1 MDDPAR
7 FVRSSGVGAYFGL
20 TPRRYQSGEVDRDGS
35 VSKCGDTL
43 TRTYLFEAAGTLLAR
58 VARWSALKAWGA
70 RLARRIGSKKA
81 RVAVARKLAVIMH
94 RIWIDG
100 SEFRWSKEAAA

>member
-1 MDDPAR
+1 MIQR
-7 FVRSSGVGAYFGL
+7 FVRSSGVGADFGL
-20 TPRRYQSGEVDRDGS
+20 TARRYQSGEVDRDGS

-81 RVAVARKLAVIMH
+81 RVAVARNWL
-94 RIWIDG
+94 
-100 SEFRWSKEAAA
+100 